1 MKVYHNI
8 EDFSTP
14 IPIVTMGM
22 FDGVHLGHKIILDR
36 LKELSDEKNGE
47 SVVITFW
54 PHPRLVL
61 KNGNGNLRYLS
72 TIDEKL
78 LLLEEAG
85 VKHTIIL
92 PFTADLSQKTASE
105 FIEEILVKKVG
116 IKYLIA
122 GFDHHFGKDRKG
134 SLEDLN
140 TCAGKFDFEVE
151 KLDALFID
159 DKAVSSTLI
168 RDIIEMGDI
177 PTANRYLG
185 YEYFILGK
193 VISGNRIGRSIGFP
207 TANIELTDG
216 HKLRPGIG
224 VYAVEVIYN
233 KQIFQGMLNIGIR
246 PTIDEA
252 TKVKSIE
259 VHIFD
264 FDKDIYGHEVS
275 VVFKQKIREEKKFD
289 SVVELQK
296 QLEADRFTV
305 KALLSSW
312 GE

>member
-8 EDFSTP
+8 KDFSAP
-14 IPIVTMGM
+14 FPIVTMGM
-22 FDGVHLGHKIILDR
+22 FDGVHLGHKVILDR
-36 LKELSDEKNGE
+36 LKELSDEKNGDP
-47 SVVITFW
+47 VVITFW

-78 LLLEEAG
+78 LLLEKAG
-85 VKHTIIL
+85 VEHAIIL
-92 PFTADLSQKTASE
+92 PFTPELSQKTACE
-105 FIEEILVKKVG
+105 FIEEILVEIVG

-134 SLEDLN
+134 ALEDLN
-140 TCAGKFDFEVE
+140 LCAKKFGFEVE
-151 KLDALFID
+151 KLEAFYLD
-159 DKAVSSTLI
+159 DELISSTLI
-168 RDIIEMGDI
+168 RDQIELGYI
-177 PTANRYLG
+177 PEANRLLG
-185 YEYFILGK
+185 YDYFLLGK
-193 VISGNRIGRSIGFP
+193 VVAGNKIGRSIGFP

-233 KQIFQGMLNIGIR
+233 QHNFQGMLNIGIR

-275 VVFKQKIREEKKFD
+275 VVFKKKIREEKKFD
-289 SVVELQK
+289 SVAELQK
-296 QLEADRFTV
+296 QLEVDRMTV
-305 KALLSSW
+305 KALLSS
-312 GE
+312 

>member
-1 MKVYHNI
+1 MKVYHDI
-8 EDFSTP
+8 EDFSAP
-14 IPIVTMGM
+14 DPIVTMGM
-22 FDGVHLGHKIILDR
+22 FDGVHLGHKMILDR
-36 LKELSDEKNGE
+36 LRKLSDEKKGE

-61 KNGNGNLRYLS
+61 GTGNGSLRYLS
-72 TIDEKL
+72 TLDEKL
-78 LLLEEAG
+78 LLLEKAG
-85 VKHTIIL
+85 IQHTIIL
-92 PFTADLSQKTASE
+92 PFTPEFSKKTACE
-105 FIEEILVKKVG
+105 FIEEILVGKIG
-116 IKYLIA
+116 MKYLIA
-122 GFDHHFGKDRKG
+122 GFDHHFGRDRKG

-140 TCAGKFDFEVE
+140 TCAVNFNFQVE
-151 KLDALFID
+151 KMDALYID
-159 DKAVSSTLI
+159 HQVVSSTLI
-168 RDIIEMGDI
+168 RDIIETGDI

-193 VISGNRIGRSIGFP
+193 VINGNRIGRSIGFP

-224 VYAVEVIYN
+224 VYAVEVIYDHHV
-233 KQIFQGMLNIGIR
+233 FQGMLNIGIR
-246 PTIDEA
+246 PTIEEA

-264 FDKDIYGHEVS
+264 FDKDIYGQEVS

-289 SVVELQK
+289 YVADLQK
-296 QLEADRFTV
+296 QLEIDREQV
-305 KALLSSW
+305 KMLL